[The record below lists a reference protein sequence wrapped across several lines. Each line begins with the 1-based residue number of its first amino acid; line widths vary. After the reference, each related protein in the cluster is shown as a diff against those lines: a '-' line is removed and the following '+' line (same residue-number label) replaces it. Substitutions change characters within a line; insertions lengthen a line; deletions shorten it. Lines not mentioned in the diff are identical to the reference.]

1 MKRSVNTK
9 LLASVFIALITA
21 MGLSM
26 SILFSVQHNREV
38 QAAEN
43 EVLSVSKML
52 VHSLEFAMNEGIFEF
67 EDFQKEAETT
77 GNTRELRILP
87 TDVIESGAN
96 ARLDDFELAS
106 FKTADIQITQ
116 EEFEGESVV
125 RVATPMIATASCI
138 DCHGGNVGDVLSVV
152 SIRSSID
159 ENMHSLAAFQ
169 VKAGLM
175 IIGAIV
181 LTLVL
186 IYFLVRHSI
195 VRKLKNLVS
204 FSNDLTRGD
213 LTTTMQEYGE
223 DEVGEVASSL
233 ASIHDMLKTKAAE
246 ADSIANGD
254 LSIKIKVLSEQD
266 ELGYAMRRVSA
277 NLLQMRDE
285 LADTIEQQIAGNLDS
300 RCRTEIVA
308 GTYRE
313 LMEGINRVIDAIVA
327 PMMRAVTLLSQYAE
341 GDFRKKMDDLPG
353 KQIEFTRAL
362 NTINENLTE
371 LCGEGMRFIN
381 ATRNGELGLEFEND
395 RFHGTYRQI
404 VQGFSEG
411 LANLKAPIR
420 QTIHVLEALAQGDLT
435 ESTDGD
441 FVGEYAI
448 LNDSLTATLDSLNE
462 MMVLVAQ
469 SVESVTVS
477 SDQVSTSSQSMSAGA
492 TQQASSLEEINAA
505 MVELDAQTKENTTNA
520 TEVRRLS
527 TQALQSAK
535 TGDEQMESMLVA
547 MKDITDDSQKVQRI
561 IKIIDEI
568 AFQTNLLALNAAVEA
583 ARAGVHGR
591 GFAVVA
597 EEVRN
602 LAQRSA
608 KAAAETNDI
617 IEGNLAS
624 VTRGSDIAQNTAGSL
639 KEIIESISDVADLVN
654 GIAKSSE
661 EQTNVTHDISSSLNQ
676 IDNVTQSNAAVA
688 EETAAAAEELHSQIT
703 TLQGMLERF
712 SLRDDDPAASA
723 SKRSGSAGQ
732 FSNGNGHVNGQRD
745 DDFELE
751 DISLSDFD

>member
-9 LLASVFIALITA
+9 LLASVFIALIAA

-38 QAAEN
+38 QAAED
-43 EVLSVSKML
+43 EVLSVSHML

-67 EDFQKEAETT
+67 DDFQKEAETT
-77 GNTRELRILP
+77 GHTRELRILP
-87 TDVIESGAN
+87 TEVLESGAN
-96 ARLDDFELAS
+96 AKLDEFELAS
-106 FKTADIQITQ
+106 FNTAEIQITQ
-116 EEFEGESVV
+116 EEFNGESVV
-125 RVATPMIATASCI
+125 RVATPMVATGSCI
-138 DCHGGNVGDVLSVV
+138 DCHGGNVGDVMSVV

-159 ENMHSLAAFQ
+159 ENMRSLAAFQ

-195 VRKLKNLVS
+195 IRKLKNLVS
-204 FSNDLTRGD
+204 FSNDLARGD

-233 ASIHDMLKTKAAE
+233 ASIHDMLKTKAEE
-246 ADSIANGD
+246 ANSIANGD
-254 LSIKIKVLSEQD
+254 LSLKIKVLSEQD
-266 ELGYAMRRVSA
+266 ELGFAMRRVSA

-341 GDFRKKMDDLPG
+341 GDFSKKMDDLPG

-371 LCGEGMRFIN
+371 LCGEGMRFIT

-404 VQGFSEG
+404 VEGFSEG

-420 QTIHVLEALAQGDLT
+420 QTIRILEALAQGDLT
-435 ESTDGD
+435 ESTTGD

-462 MMVLVAQ
+462 MMGLVTQ

-527 TQALQSAK
+527 TQALQSAR
-535 TGDEQMESMLVA
+535 TGDEQMESMLGA

-608 KAAAETNDI
+608 KAAAETNEI

-639 KEIIESISDVADLVN
+639 KEIIESIGNVADLVS

-676 IDNVTQSNAAVA
+676 IDSITQSNAAVA

-712 SLRDDDPAASA
+712 SLRNDEHGTVASSRKA
-723 SKRSGSAGQ
+723 VSGTS
-732 FSNGNGHVNGQRD
+732 SNGNRRLHGLND

-751 DISLSDFD
+751 DLSLSDFD